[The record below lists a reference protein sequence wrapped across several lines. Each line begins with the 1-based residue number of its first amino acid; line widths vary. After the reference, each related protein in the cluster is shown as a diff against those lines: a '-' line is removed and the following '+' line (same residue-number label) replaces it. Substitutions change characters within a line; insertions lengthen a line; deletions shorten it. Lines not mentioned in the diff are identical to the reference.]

1 MASPT
6 PPRSP
11 RPMAAG
17 HVIVVVALALLGG
30 GVLNAQAL
38 TDAAARQPFG
48 WQRTVAVVA
57 ATPFRGVAGLLGLD
71 HPHRVLANAAV
82 DATGGPAPATSEPP
96 ETANASAQPPP
107 DPSGASDEPDATT
120 EPTSPPTEAERT
132 VRRATRRD
140 PLAVWVGGD
149 SLTSEFGPALADRLA
164 RTRRAGA
171 EVEFRFSSGLAR
183 PDFFDWPARLSEIV
197 AEHDPDV
204 FVVMFGAND
213 GQNIAVR
220 GRVLEFNSPEW
231 RREYARRVAAVID
244 VLGGDGRQLYWVGQP
259 IARAADFDAKM
270 QVLNEIYA
278 EQADGRDDVTYV
290 DTRSLFAGP
299 DGAYAAYLEDDN
311 GQSTLMRQQDGVHLT
326 RAGGERLTSVI
337 VSLLN
342 ERWPLSDDSDDG

>member
-1 MASPT
+1 
-6 PPRSP
+6 
-11 RPMAAG
+11 MAAG

-48 WQRTVAVVA
+48 WQRTIAVVA

-71 HPHRVLANAAV
+71 HPHRVLTNAAV
-82 DATGGPAPATSEPP
+82 EVTGGPAPATSEPAQA
-96 ETANASAQPPP
+96 ANAPVRPPP
-107 DPSGASDEPDATT
+107 EPATDAGNEPDATA

-140 PLAVWVGGD
+140 PLEVWVGGD

-171 EVEFRFSSGLAR
+171 GVEFRFSSGLAR
-183 PDFFDWPARLSEIV
+183 PDFFDWPARLAEIV
-197 AEHDPDV
+197 ADQDPDV

-213 GQNIAVR
+213 GQNIAAR
-220 GRVLEFNSPEW
+220 GQVLAFDSPEW
-231 RREYARRVAAVID
+231 RREYTRRVSAVVD
-244 VLGGDGRQLYWVGQP
+244 LLGGDGRQLYWVGQP
-259 IARAADFDAKM
+259 IARAVDFDAKM
-270 QVLNEIYA
+270 QVLNEIY
-278 EQADGRDDVTYV
+278 EQAAEGRDDVTYV
-290 DTRSLFAGP
+290 DTRALFAGP
-299 DGAYAAYLEDDN
+299 DGGYAAYLEDDK
-311 GQSTLMRQQDGVHLT
+311 GQSMLMRQQDGIHLT

-342 ERWPLSDDSDDG
+342 ERWPLSDEPDND

>member
-1 MASPT
+1 
-6 PPRSP
+6 
-11 RPMAAG
+11 
-17 HVIVVVALALLGG
+17 
-30 GVLNAQAL
+30 
-38 TDAAARQPFG
+38 
-48 WQRTVAVVA
+48 
-57 ATPFRGVAGLLGLD
+57 
-71 HPHRVLANAAV
+71 
-82 DATGGPAPATSEPP
+82 
-96 ETANASAQPPP
+96 
-107 DPSGASDEPDATT
+107 
-120 EPTSPPTEAERT
+120 

>member
-1 MASPT
+1 
-6 PPRSP
+6 
-11 RPMAAG
+11 MAAG

-48 WQRTVAVVA
+48 WQRTIAVVA

-71 HPHRVLANAAV
+71 HPHRVLANAVV
-82 DATGGPAPATSEPP
+82 DATGRPVPAASEPP
-96 ETANASAQPPP
+96 EAANAPVQPPAEP
-107 DPSGASDEPDATT
+107 ASDDGDEPDATT

-140 PLAVWVGGD
+140 PLDVWVGGD

-197 AEHDPDV
+197 AEQDPDV

-220 GRVLEFNSPEW
+220 GQVLEFNSTAW
-231 RREYARRVAAVID
+231 RREYTRRVSAVID
-244 VLGGDGRQLYWVGQP
+244 VLSGDGRQLYWVGQP

-278 EQADGRDDVTYV
+278 EQADGRDGVTYV
-290 DTRSLFAGP
+290 DTRPLFAGP
-299 DGAYAAYLEDDN
+299 DGAYAAYLPDDN
-311 GQSTLMRQQDGVHLT
+311 GQSMLMRQQDGIHLT

-337 VSLLN
+337 VSSLN
-342 ERWPLSDDSDDG
+342 KRWPLSEDSDGD